1 MLMIKVRK
9 LKSKFFNLTK
19 VLRSFLMTYFQLL
32 IGAEKEIQH
41 ELELME
47 KLNHE
52 NVVRIKG
59 FLNMINDGMV
69 AIVMEYVR
77 EGSLGKIFFIFIQD
91 TA

>member
-77 EGSLGKIFFIFIQD
+77 EGSLGKIF
-91 TA
+91 

>member
-59 FLNMINDGMV
+59 CLNMLNEGMV

-77 EGSLGKIFFIFIQD
+77 EGSLGKGFF
-91 TA
+91 

>member
-1 MLMIKVRK
+1 
-9 LKSKFFNLTK
+9 
-19 VLRSFLMTYFQLL
+19 
-32 IGAEKEIQH
+32 
-41 ELELME
+41 ME

-77 EGSLGKIFFIFIQD
+77 EGSLGKIFLIFIQSIV
-91 TA
+91 

>member
-1 MLMIKVRK
+1 
-9 LKSKFFNLTK
+9 
-19 VLRSFLMTYFQLL
+19 
-32 IGAEKEIQH
+32 
-41 ELELME
+41 ME

-77 EGSLGKIFFIFIQD
+77 EGSLGKSLF
-91 TA
+91 

>member
-1 MLMIKVRK
+1 MYL
-9 LKSKFFNLTK
+9 
-19 VLRSFLMTYFQLL
+19 
-32 IGAEKEIQH
+32 GAEKEIQH

-77 EGSLGKIFFIFIQD
+77 EGSLGKIFLFLSIFKKSIV
-91 TA
+91 

>member
-9 LKSKFFNLTK
+9 LKFKVFNLTK
-19 VLRSFLMTYFQLL
+19 VLRSFLVIFFSNYF

-77 EGSLGKIFFIFIQD
+77 EGSLGKIF
-91 TA
+91 

>member
-1 MLMIKVRK
+1 MYL
-9 LKSKFFNLTK
+9 
-19 VLRSFLMTYFQLL
+19 
-32 IGAEKEIQH
+32 GAEKEIQH

-77 EGSLGKIFFIFIQD
+77 EGSLGKIF
-91 TA
+91 

>member
-1 MLMIKVRK
+1 MT
-9 LKSKFFNLTK
+9 KF
-19 VLRSFLMTYFQLL
+19 LRSLFNDFFCHLYL
-32 IGAEKEIQH
+32 GAEKEIQH

-77 EGSLGKIFFIFIQD
+77 EGSLGKIFLFLSIFKR
-91 TA
+91 A